1 MYFGKFAVFTEV
13 LLFYRLSLP
22 FSASML
28 RDRKSVPIISDLS
41 RYVFVLHVCF
51 FLFFFCKLSSPN
63 FFHASILPLFVLPF
77 YIS

>member
-41 RYVFVLHVCF
+41 MTLFCMCF
-51 FLFFFCKLSSPN
+51 FFFF
-63 FFHASILPLFVLPF
+63 FVN
-77 YIS
+77 